1 MSLFCCPICGEKLT
15 QQGNALC
22 CARRHSF
29 DFAAQGYVNLLPA
42 NRRHSAAPGD
52 DAGMVAAR
60 RAFLQQGW
68 YAPFAKALCQ
78 MAKDCT
84 ANIAAPAVL
93 DAGCGEGYYTGLLA
107 KALGPAAQVAAFD
120 ISKNAVR
127 AAAKQYQTVQFAV
140 ASAFAIPV
148 ANESVD
154 LLVNIF
160 APLALEEYQR
170 LLRPGGYFIYAVPG
184 PRHLMGLKQVLYDAP
199 YENTVKDTQ
208 YTGFRFCRRVPVTGN
223 LQLTGQQQIEALFAM
238 TPYYW
243 RTPPQGAERLRRQN
257 ELATEIEFDFLVY
270 QKNT

>member
-22 CARRHSF
+22 CAHRHSF

-78 MAKDCT
+78 LAKDCT

-154 LLVNIF
+154 LLINVF

-184 PRHLMGLKQVLYDAP
+184 PRHLMGLKQVLYDTP

-208 YTGFRFCRRVPVTGN
+208 YTGFRFCRRVPVTDN
-223 LQLTGQQQIEALFAM
+223 LQLTGQPQIEALFAM

-243 RTPPQGAERLRRQN
+243 RTPPQGAKRLRQQN